1 MEAVMWMLAALLMVD
16 STLTFTVPLAKHE
29 YVAVT
34 MSGAGPA
41 VVMIPGLFGSAYGY
55 RRLTPLLTGA
65 GHTAIV
71 IEPLGIGGSARPRY
85 ADYSLTA
92 QAERVAAVLDTLGI
106 RDVVVMGHAVGTSIA
121 LRLALRRPDLVAG
134 VVALDGGPAE
144 AAATK
149 GFRRAM
155 TYAPLIRL
163 FGGKGLVRKKVYRYM
178 IAASADTSWVTPE
191 VVDGYTADASRDL
204 GKTLDAFEGMAEA
217 REPQKLTPALGHIR
231 CPVRLI
237 VGSVPHDGAVPPGEI
252 TLMRQRLAMFAIDS
266 LPGVGHFAVEERP
279 AAVLASVQRIQA
291 ERVLTLLAATP

>member
-1 MEAVMWMLAALLMVD
+1 MWLLAALLVAD
-16 STLTFTVPLAKHE
+16 STRAFTVPLSKQE

-34 MSGAGPA
+34 ITGAGPA

-55 RRLTPLLTGA
+55 RRLIPLLTDA
-65 GHTAIV
+65 GYTAIV

-92 QAERVAAVLDTLGI
+92 QAERVAAVLDTLRI
-106 RDVVVMGHAVGTSIA
+106 RNVMMMGHAVSTSIA

-155 TYAPLIRL
+155 TYAPLLRL
-163 FGGKGLVRKKVYRYM
+163 FGGKGLVRKKVHRYM
-178 IAASADTSWVTPE
+178 IGASADTSWVTP
-191 VVDGYTADASRDL
+191 VVVAGYTADAARDL
-204 GKTLDAFEGMAEA
+204 DKTLDAFEGMAEA
-217 REPQKLTPALGHIR
+217 REPQKLIPALGRIR
-231 CPVRLI
+231 CPVRLV
-237 VGSVPHDGAVPPGEI
+237 VGGVPHDGAVPPGEI
-252 TLMRQRLAMFAIDS
+252 TLMRQRLPLFAVDS

-279 AAVLASVQRIQA
+279 AAVLASVQRMRAQRA
-291 ERVLTLLAATP
+291 LLLLGRTP

>member
-1 MEAVMWMLAALLMVD
+1 MWLLAALLVAD
-16 STLTFTVPLAKHE
+16 STRAFTVPLSKQE

-34 MSGAGPA
+34 ITGAGPA

-55 RRLTPLLTGA
+55 RRLIPLLTDA
-65 GHTAIV
+65 GYTAIV

-106 RDVVVMGHAVGTSIA
+106 RNVMMMGHAVSTSIA

-155 TYAPLIRL
+155 TYAPLLRL
-163 FGGKGLVRKKVYRYM
+163 FGGKGLVRKKVHRYM
-178 IAASADTSWVTPE
+178 IGASADTSWVTP
-191 VVDGYTADASRDL
+191 VVVAGYTADAARDL
-204 GKTLDAFEGMAEA
+204 DKTLDAFEGMAEA
-217 REPQKLTPALGHIR
+217 REPQKLIPALGRIR
-231 CPVRLI
+231 CPVRLV
-237 VGSVPHDGAVPPGEI
+237 VGGVPHDGAVPPGEI
-252 TLMRQRLAMFAIDS
+252 TLMRQRLPLFAVDS

-279 AAVLASVQRIQA
+279 AAVLASVQRMRAQRA
-291 ERVLTLLAATP
+291 LLLLGRTP

>member
-1 MEAVMWMLAALLMVD
+1 MEAVMWMLALLLMVD
-16 STLTFTVPLAKHE
+16 STVTFTVPLTKQE

-34 MSGAGPA
+34 MTGTGPA

-55 RRLTPLLTGA
+55 RQLVPLLTDA
-65 GHTAIV
+65 GYGAIV

-92 QAERVAAVLDTLGI
+92 QAERVAAVLDTLGL
-106 RDVVVMGHAVGTSIA
+106 RDVVVMGHAVSTSIA

-155 TYAPLIRL
+155 SYAPLIRL

-178 IAASADTSWVTPE
+178 IHASADTSWVTAE
-191 VVDGYTADASRDL
+191 VVDGYTADASRNLDR
-204 GKTLDAFEGMAEA
+204 TLDAFEGMVEA
-217 REPQKLTPALGHIR
+217 REPQKLIPALGRIR
-231 CPVRLI
+231 RPVRLI
-237 VGSVPHDGAVPPGEI
+237 VGGVSHDGAVPPGEI
-252 TLMRQRLAMFAIDS
+252 TLMRRRLPMFAVDS

-279 AAVLASVQRIQA
+279 TAVLASVQRIRA
-291 ERVLTLLAATP
+291 ERALMLLAATP